1 MAEEKKT
8 YLIEVKSNLDKYA
21 KEAAEARKKV
31 EELTIANLKM
41 QASDKA
47 TTAEKEASNAALRTA
62 KKEYGDAK
70 KMVDLQTA
78 ANNSEAGSRKHLGEV
93 LRLQERELGKLG
105 KAYIINA
112 KGVRELNP
120 LYVEQ
125 RKRIKETKDA
135 IIEYDKSLGDGRSSV
150 GLYSEALGGVGD
162 NLLSMGKNLFGAA
175 AIVGALTAVFNKLKE
190 AIMSTTFAIDAMNQ
204 VQAISKQL
212 FYDLAVHGEISIENL
227 KNASAAQS
235 ELNKIR
241 IEELQVNYR
250 NAAQQQEINA
260 LMLASTDITK
270 SDEERL
276 ESLNKIR
283 VIDTEQTKIKVDI
296 LEKEL
301 LAVHKLREGQEDN
314 EELLKEEY
322 RIMTDIRNEQAKSDA
337 AMRRVESQQSG
348 IRKRQI
354 ADYIKRNALLKEGTA
369 EYIKA
374 QDEIAKM
381 IIAEAELAEQTRFT
395 QEEIEKQVKTLTPD
409 VGDIPAEI
417 AAAQFIEDEKER
429 IWQEGMVEARK
440 AFAENKKL
448 AQDQANELID
458 IELIKLDQK
467 QEIADAEIAIAAG
480 LGDLLGQVAGK
491 SKTLSISAIV
501 AEKAAAIAQV
511 ISNITIANAKALAMS
526 PLTLGQPWVTLNT
539 AFGAV
544 SIANMIAQAVKSIS
558 EIRKQGGTGGDGGG
572 SANIPTAIASAPPA
586 QRSFAASTGS
596 TIFTQ
601 PQMSQQ
607 QLNALPQQN
616 MLTAEAI
623 AQALSGMPAP
633 KVSVEDIN
641 ARMDEV
647 KKVKVRADI

>member
-1 MAEEKKT
+1 MADEKKT
-8 YLIEVKSNLDKYA
+8 YLVEVKSNIDKYA

-31 EELTIANLKM
+31 DELTVANIKM
-41 QASDKA
+41 QGSDKA
-47 TTAEKEASNAALRTA
+47 SAAEKEASNAALRTA
-62 KKEYGDAK
+62 QKEYRNAK

-78 ANNSEAGSRKHLGEV
+78 ANKSETGSRKQLGEV
-93 LRLQERELGKLG
+93 LKLQEQELGKLG
-105 KAYIINA
+105 KAYVLNA

-120 LYVEQ
+120 LYIEQ
-125 RKRIKETKDA
+125 RKRIKETKDS

-162 NLLSMGKNLFGAA
+162 NLLSMGKNL
-175 AIVGALTAVFNKLKE
+175 VGAGAIIGAVTAVFNKLKE
-190 AIMSTTFAIDAMNQ
+190 AVMSTTVAIDAMNQ
-204 VQAISKQL
+204 VQAVSKQL
-212 FYDLAVHGEISIENL
+212 FYDLAVHGQINIDNL
-227 KNASAAQS
+227 KNASAAQTK
-235 ELNKIR
+235 LNEIR
-241 IEELQVNYR
+241 IEELQINYR
-250 NAAQQQEINA
+250 NSKQQQEINA

-276 ESLNKIR
+276 EKLNKIR
-283 VIDTEQTKIKVDI
+283 VIDTEQTKIKVD
-296 LEKEL
+296 LLKKEL
-301 LAVHKLREGQEDN
+301 LAIHDLRKGQEDN
-314 EELLKEEY
+314 EELLREEY

-354 ADYIKRNALLKEGTA
+354 ADYMKRNELLKEGTA
-369 EYIKA
+369 EYAKM
-374 QDEIAKM
+374 QDEIAKL
-381 IIAEAELAEQTRFT
+381 IIAEAELAAQKKFT
-395 QEEIEKQVKTLTPD
+395 QEEIEEQVKYKPPEEKMPT
-409 VGDIPAEI
+409 EI
-417 AAAQFIEDEKER
+417 EEALFIEAEKER
-429 IWQEGMVEARK
+429 IWQEGRVAAQK

-448 AQDQANELID
+448 AQTQADELIN
-458 IELIKLDQK
+458 IELAKLDQK

-572 SANIPTAIASAPPA
+572 SATVPTAIASAPPA
-586 QRSFAASTGS
+586 QRSYATPTGS

-616 MLTAEAI
+616 MLSADEI
-623 AQALSGMPAP
+623 AQALSRMPAP